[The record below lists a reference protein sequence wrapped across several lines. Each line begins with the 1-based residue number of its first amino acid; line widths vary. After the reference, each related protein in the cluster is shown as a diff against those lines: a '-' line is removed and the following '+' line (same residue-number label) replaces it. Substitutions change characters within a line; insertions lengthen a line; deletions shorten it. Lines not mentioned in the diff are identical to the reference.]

1 MKHHFRLVP
10 ASLLLFALAAGSRGA
25 PAETYRLVQLEALP
39 ITISLEKRMPS
50 EKAEWPSETVLLT
63 AQSVAVNKSTI
74 HELLRAN
81 HIFPDVEA
89 FSVVYALNPGIKKL
103 DELTVQQIRVPRIQ
117 SEATLQPFFAR
128 GFWVFLTIY
137 KEKKDSFSSNVKQF
151 RGLAANILGFPVDRF
166 PDKASRTATLN
177 SLTSTLGLLNGMNK
191 RVVQRFGPPI
201 TKGALDQLNGD
212 VELLNDL
219 LGRKALSRERIDKT
233 EQELMLAVEKDVRI
247 KGRMFQETAGS
258 RAPDAWDLVTV
269 TVQALSQGQEVS
281 GLRIY
286 FVPEAQKR
294 RRDKWQ
300 PFGGLTPTNEKLEE
314 ADYYFWA
321 TRDSDPTHAPI
332 TNELLK
338 EIRKDKGSQIQLTV
352 IR

>member
-1 MKHHFRLVP
+1 
-10 ASLLLFALAAGSRGA
+10 
-25 PAETYRLVQLEALP
+25 
-39 ITISLEKRMPS
+39 
-50 EKAEWPSETVLLT
+50 VLLT
-63 AQSVAVNKSTI
+63 AQSVLVNKSTI

-89 FSVVYALNPGIKKL
+89 FSIVYALNPEIKKL
-103 DELTVQQIRVPRIQ
+103 DELAVREIRIPRVEH
-117 SEATLQPFFAR
+117 EASLKPFFTK
-128 GFWVFLTIY
+128 GFLVFLTLY
-137 KEKKDSFSSNVKQF
+137 KEKKDNFSANLKQF
-151 RGLAANILGFPVDRF
+151 RDLAAGVPGLAVDRF
-166 PDKASRTATLN
+166 PDQASRTATLN
-177 SLTSTLGLLNGMNK
+177 SLTDTEAILNGMNK
-191 RVVQRFGPPI
+191 RIVQRFGPPI
-201 TKGALDQLNGD
+201 TRGALDQLNAD

-219 LGRKALSRERIDKT
+219 LGRNVSNGERIDKT
-233 EQELMLAVEKDVRI
+233 EQELILAVEKDVRI
-247 KGRMFQETAGS
+247 KARMFRETAAD
-258 RAPDAWDLVTV
+258 RAPDAWDLVKV

-300 PFGGLTPTNEKLEE
+300 TFGRLTPTEEKLEE

-332 TNELLK
+332 TNEILK